1 MGPAVSG
8 GARVIATLNAHAKLT
23 LSLRVTGVRADGY
36 HEIDAEMVSLDLH
49 DVLTID
55 TSSTGITLD
64 GPFSH
69 GISSSED
76 NLVAKALRLCGVSA
90 SVHVAK
96 HIPSGGGLGGG
107 SADAAAILRWAEFD
121 DLVAASRIGADVPFC
136 MVGGRARVSGIG
148 EVISPLVHR
157 DEDITLIAPPFGVS
171 TPAVYRA
178 WDELDP
184 SRQRGSG
191 PNDLEVPAIVV
202 EPRLAEWREMIGNAT
217 GAMPV
222 LAGSGSTWWV
232 RGHFT
237 DLQEKLTD
245 ATVVLAKT
253 IAAI

>member
-1 MGPAVSG
+1 
-8 GARVIATLNAHAKLT
+8 VIATLNAHAKLT

-55 TSSTGITLD
+55 TTSTGITLD

-69 GISSSED
+69 GISASED
-76 NLVAKALRLCGVSA
+76 NLVVKALRLCGVSA
-90 SVHVAK
+90 AVHVSK

-157 DEDITLIAPPFGVS
+157 DEEITLIAPPFGVS

-184 SRQRGSG
+184 ARQRGNG
-191 PNDLEVPAIVV
+191 PNDLQAPAIVV
-202 EPRLAEWREMIGNAT
+202 EPRLAEWREKIGNVT
-217 GAMPV
+217 GTTPV

-232 RGHFT
+232 RGHFPN
-237 DLQEKLTD
+237 LQEKLTD

>member
-1 MGPAVSG
+1 M
-8 GARVIATLNAHAKLT
+8 ITTLKAHAKLT
-23 LSLRVTGVRADGY
+23 LSLRITGVRDDGY
-36 HEIDAEMVSLDLH
+36 HEIDAEMVSLDVH

-55 TSSTGITLD
+55 TGSTGITVD
-64 GPFSH
+64 GPFAH
-69 GISSSED
+69 GISATDD
-76 NLVAKALRLCGVSA
+76 NLVAKALRLCGVTA
-90 SVHVAK
+90 LVHVSK

-157 DEDITLIAPPFGVS
+157 DEDITLITPPFGVS

-184 SRQRGSG
+184 SRQHGSG
-191 PNDLEVPAIVV
+191 PNDLETPAIVV
-202 EPRLAEWREMIGNAT
+202 EPRLATWREMIGDAT
-217 GAMPV
+217 GSTPV

-232 RGHFT
+232 RGHYPT
-237 DLQEKLTD
+237 LNETLGE